1 MAAPGVQ
8 VTKEEAHRFAQVWRY
23 KGIVILMD
31 DAHLQFATDF
41 ANAAVKSLLDNV
53 RAAQA
58 AKARPIVEGVNEHT
72 NISEVKRT

>member
-53 RAAQA
+53 RASQA
-58 AKARPIVEGVNEHT
+58 ARPKIVPANEHT
-72 NISEVKRT
+72 DVNGSIKS

>member
-23 KGIVILMD
+23 QGIVILMD

-58 AKARPIVEGVNEHT
+58 AKARPIVEGVNENS